1 MKCRVLKTM
10 ERYDS
15 VVKDVLGYILWALLF
30 AAVIYMSLKA

>member
-10 ERYDS
+10 EQYDY

-30 AAVIYMSLKA
+30 ASVIYMSFKA

>member
-15 VVKDVLGYILWALLF
+15 VVKDMLGYILWALLF
-30 AAVIYMSLKA
+30 AAVIYMSFKA

>member
-30 AAVIYMSLKA
+30 AAVIYMSFKA

>member
-15 VVKDVLGYILWALLF
+15 VVKDVLGYILWSILF
-30 AAVIYMSLKA
+30 SGVIYMSFKA

>member
-30 AAVIYMSLKA
+30 AAVIYMSFRA

>member
-15 VVKDVLGYILWALLF
+15 VVKDVLGYILWSILF
-30 AAVIYMSLKA
+30 AGVIYMSFKA

>member
-15 VVKDVLGYILWALLF
+15 VVKDVLGYTLWSLLF
-30 AAVIYMSLKA
+30 AAVIYMSFKA